1 METIMP
7 VFKNEEDKTIVI
19 LTLVLAIFLGFLA
32 PLIVMLFF
40 KEKLSENS
48 FSIVKT
54 LLNFELM
61 LLLFCIIFMI
71 PIVGW
76 LIATIGAPVVA
87 IINLIFPIMALVAV
101 INQQAVKFPVL
112 FKFVK

>member
-40 KEKLSENS
+40 K
-48 FSIVKT
+48 
-54 LLNFELM
+54 
-61 LLLFCIIFMI
+61 
-71 PIVGW
+71 
-76 LIATIGAPVVA
+76 
-87 IINLIFPIMALVAV
+87 
-101 INQQAVKFPVL
+101 
-112 FKFVK
+112 